1 MSPDRKST
9 VVSDVRSTFSAE
21 PGATLEERAAWL
33 RTELQ
38 KGLDS
43 GIDPRPY
50 KQIMADI
57 MANPRIDG

>member
-1 MSPDRKST
+1 MGIDPQNSS
-9 VVSDVRSTFSAE
+9 VSDVRSAFAAE
-21 PGATLEERAAWL
+21 PGATREERVAWL
-33 RTELQ
+33 RAELQ

-57 MANPRIDG
+57 MAKHGIDG